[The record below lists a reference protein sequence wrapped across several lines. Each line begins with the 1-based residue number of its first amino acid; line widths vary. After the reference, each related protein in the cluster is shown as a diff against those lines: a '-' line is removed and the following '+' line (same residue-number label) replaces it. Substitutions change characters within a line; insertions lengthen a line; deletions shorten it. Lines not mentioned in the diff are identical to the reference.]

1 MGERIQEDG
10 TRRMIILGCECNSEG
25 GFHVGNGGLVRLF
38 RGEIPFLNLL
48 VLLVSIRFFFVCFC
62 FSLFHLVRSLLLF
75 FSYSITQVLVS

>member
-48 VLLVSIRFFFVCFC
+48 VLLVSIRFFFC
-62 FSLFHLVRSLLLF
+62 LFLF
-75 FSYSITQVLVS
+75 FPFPSCKEFAPFF